1 MDVSRLGLR
10 DPRSSDGV
18 TGGPVVHER
27 ARVHERDEDGVGQVK
42 EKDDGEFE

>member
-1 MDVSRLGLR
+1 MDVSRTR
-10 DPRSSDGV
+10 GV
-18 TGGPVVHER
+18 RTESRAVHVVHKR